1 VKTTLLLFILA
12 LLSACNNKLI
22 TTTSSDDFK
31 YSNIQSDY
39 IVTDANHYSCEKIDE
54 STLIHILKTGIPVT
68 PREIHDNFD
77 TTGCSIKGELSKNG
91 EKVSFS
97 FDYGGIFYFS
107 DQTFLGCGKKCC
119 ENNFIYCTYSEN
131 GLKAE

>member
-1 VKTTLLLFILA
+1 MKKTLLLFIFV
-12 LLSACNNKLI
+12 LSACSNKLI
-22 TTTSSDDFK
+22 TTTQSNGLK

-39 IVTDANHYSCEKIDE
+39 IVTDVNHYSCEKIDE
-54 STLIHILKTGIPVT
+54 SILRHILKTGIPVT
-68 PREIHDNFD
+68 SREIHDNYD

-91 EKVSFS
+91 ETVSFS

-131 GLKAE
+131 GLKGE